1 MTCQAAVAPGA
12 GHIRKLERARALLE
26 STPLSVTQLLA
37 RLGVGA
43 VFFKSGMT
51 KIASWEFTLMLF
63 REEYRVPLL
72 PTETAA
78 LLATATE
85 LSMPVLLA
93 LGLFARLATLP
104 LLGMV
109 VVIQLFV
116 GCAVAAHLD
125 PRPRRLLARPPD
137 RALSVLALGR
147 HGGHDRHAARRRS

>member
-1 MTCQAAVAPGA
+1 MTCQAAAAPGA
-12 GHIRKLERARALLE
+12 GPRRLERARALLE

-116 GCAVAAHLD
+116 YPQSWAEHLTWVALLLLILTRGPGAFSLD
-125 PRPRRLLARPPD
+125 RLIAPSLFSR
-137 RALSVLALGR
+137 
-147 HGGHDRHAARRRS
+147 

>member
-116 GCAVAAHLD
+116 YPQSWAEHLTWVALLLLILTRGPGAFSLD
-125 PRPRRLLARPPD
+125 RLIAPSLFSR
-137 RALSVLALGR
+137 
-147 HGGHDRHAARRRS
+147 

>member
-1 MTCQAAVAPGA
+1 MTTQAAAAPATGLIHA
-12 GHIRKLERARALLE
+12 IERARAALE
-26 STPLSVTQLLA
+26 ATPLSIAQLLA

-63 REEYRVPLL
+63 RDEYRVPLL
-72 PTETAA
+72 PAETAA

-109 VVIQLFV
+109 LVIQLFV
-116 GCAVAAHLD
+116 YPQSWAEHLTWAALLLLILTRGPGAVSLD
-125 PRPRRLLARPPD
+125 RLIAP
-137 RALSVLALGR
+137 ALFSR
-147 HGGHDRHAARRRS
+147 